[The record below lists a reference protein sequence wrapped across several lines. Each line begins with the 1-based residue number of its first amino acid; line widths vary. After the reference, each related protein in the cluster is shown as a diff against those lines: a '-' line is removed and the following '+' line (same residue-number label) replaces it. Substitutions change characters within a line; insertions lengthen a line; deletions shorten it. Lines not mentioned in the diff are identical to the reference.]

1 LTPHDSN
8 RLVKVFITVDTEIW
22 PESPDWPHIPLRS
35 DQDCAR
41 ELSWYFYG
49 GESPDAR
56 GVPYQ
61 LSTLAA
67 TGLKAS
73 FFVDP
78 LFSYALGI
86 APLRDLVALIQK
98 HGQEIGLHLHPEW
111 LTDPRCPPLPAFAGP
126 LLHGYSEIDQARLI
140 QAGSDRLC
148 EAGAPRPSAFRAG
161 SWGASLA
168 TLRALASQGI
178 GYDSSLN
185 ARFGSSFPDI
195 DIATRNAC
203 TQPAMLE
210 GVWEFPV
217 TNFVAGPWNNAQ
229 RPLHVCAASFGEFRA
244 VLEYAAAGGWLAV
257 VIVLHSFEFV
267 RVGRLAAGKAVAS
280 QKLLSS
286 RFERLCAYLAA
297 NRDKFETCHFADLD
311 RSAFLNVAQPAVPAS
326 TRTRTAWRNVE
337 QLASRLY

>member
-22 PESPDWPHIPLRS
+22 PESPGWPHTPLES
-35 DQDCAR
+35 NQDCAR

-49 GESPDAR
+49 GGSPDAR

-67 TGLKAS
+67 AGLKAT

-111 LTDPRCPPLPAFAGP
+111 LTDSRCPTLPAFAGP
-126 LLHGYSEIDQARLI
+126 LLHGYSEIDQGRLI
-140 QAGSDRLC
+140 RAGSGRLC
-148 EAGAPRPSAFRAG
+148 EAGAPRPRAFRAG
-161 SWGASLA
+161 SWGASLV
-168 TLRALASQGI
+168 TLRALVSEGI

-185 ARFGSSFPDI
+185 VRFGSSFPDL
-195 DIATRNAC
+195 DMAVRNAC
-203 TQPAMLE
+203 TQPAILE

-217 TNFVAGPWNNAQ
+217 TNFVAGPWHTTR
-229 RPLHVCAASFGEFRA
+229 RPLHVCAASLGEFRA
-244 VLEYAAAGGWLAV
+244 ALEHAAASSWLTV

-267 RVGRLAAGKAVAS
+267 RVGRLAAGKAAAS
-280 QKLLSS
+280 QKLLAS
-286 RFERLCAYLAA
+286 RFEKLCAYLAA
-297 NRDKFETCHFADLD
+297 NRDKFETCQFADLD
-311 RSAFLNVAQPAVPAS
+311 RDALPNAPQPAAPVS

-337 QLASRLY
+337 QLASRIY

>member
-1 LTPHDSN
+1 LPRYESN

-22 PESPDWPHIPLRS
+22 PQSAGWPHTPLGP
-35 DQDCAR
+35 DQDCVR
-41 ELSWYFYG
+41 ERSWYFYG
-49 GESPDAR
+49 GDGPDAR
-56 GVPYQ
+56 GLPYQ
-61 LSTLAA
+61 LRILSAA
-67 TGLKAS
+67 GLKAT

-78 LFSYALGI
+78 LFSYALGA
-86 APLRDLVALIQK
+86 APLHALVALIQQ
-98 HGQEIGLHLHPEW
+98 HGQEIALHLHPEW

-126 LLHGYSEIDQARLI
+126 LLHGYSETDQARLI

-148 EAGAPRPSAFRAG
+148 EAGAPRPGAFRAG

-195 DIATRNAC
+195 GTATRNAC

-217 TNFVAGPWNNAQ
+217 TNFVAGPLNNTR

-244 VLEYAAAGGWLAV
+244 VLEHAAAGNWLAV

-267 RVGRLAAGKAVAS
+267 RVGRLAAGKAAAS

-311 RSAFLNVAQPAVPAS
+311 RSALPNVAQPAIPAS
-326 TRTRTAWRNVE
+326 TRARTVWRNVE